1 MICYLTHFTSDDVV
15 TGGLNYNF
23 YWKIEEK
30 QDQKKSLAVWFPA
43 YLLYLPSNLKS

>member
-23 YWKIEEK
+23 SFKLFVSICPEEAK
-30 QDQKKSLAVWFPA
+30 VIV
-43 YLLYLPSNLKS
+43 N